1 MNSKKAPQD
10 KLACIVRC
18 CQHIFEILRLT
29 KEGPANADDFLPALI
44 YIILKANPPL
54 LQSNIQFI
62 TRFSSPSRLMSG
74 EAGYYFTNLVSI
86 CTLPKRT
93 FRHQTRSDTNQT
105 FKFGFMKQSDCARCI
120 TMHHRPSQTIR
131 LRSNRSRLFRYVVH
145 AFEGTMQITC
155 ISCLT

>member
-18 CQHIFEILRLT
+18 CKHIFEILRRT

-74 EAGYYFTNLVSI
+74 EAGYYFTNLVRISHTAYEMLKYAFRI
-86 CTLPKRT
+86 SDVLKR
-93 FRHQTRSDTNQT
+93 HN
-105 FKFGFMKQSDCARCI
+105 KK
-120 TMHHRPSQTIR
+120 
-131 LRSNRSRLFRYVVH
+131 
-145 AFEGTMQITC
+145 
-155 ISCLT
+155 